1 MALRWDS
8 QLQPRPFC
16 QGPDMKPHFPNSAH
30 SLPQNE
36 VWRGLDPGQI
46 PGFKTWVFFS
56 TFSQCYLK
64 EPHRLPE
71 VTSFETG
78 EDHENCFVGQRRPIK
93 ALGTQWVL
101 KKCPVVMLDHR
112 TGSCNLLKGIL
123 DPGTSRGSVS
133 DPMTS
138 VTVWF

>member
-1 MALRWDS
+1 MALPWDS

-16 QGPDMKPHFPNSAH
+16 QGPDMEPHFPNSAH

-36 VWRGLDPGQI
+36 VWRGLDPGQM

-93 ALGTQWVL
+93 KWPEKHWVHSGFLKNAQWSCWITVLGHATY
-101 KKCPVVMLDHR
+101 
-112 TGSCNLLKGIL
+112 
-123 DPGTSRGSVS
+123 SRVS
-133 DPMTS
+133 WTLELQEGQSPIS
-138 VTVWF
+138 